1 MTQAEEVREVN
12 QVCITNAPDLHT
24 RAAQVADRKSPPQ
37 PPLPSSSPS
46 SDHRN
51 GGGGGGEESPWHHTS
66 TNLDGIFTSTNWSSN
81 GKWHPHVYANPPK
94 QPTPHSIMDILGWK
108 GSTAK
113 TVESPLVGNNH
124 NHMVPYLLQSL
135 NTTPPAPT
143 TTKEDNDDQPLNL
156 CISKSSVQSTAE
168 RVFEKHL
175 EEETTQE
182 SVRSIS
188 RERTHSTDAE
198 SEIYGSNESQ
208 HSLKDSSSTS
218 GAALKVGV
226 GKKNSRAEVLDLGD
240 GDGDDSQQDGASRRK
255 KKART
260 TFTGRQIFE
269 LEKQF
274 EVKKYLS
281 SSERTDMAKLLNVTE
296 TQVKIW
302 FQNRRTKWK
311 KQDGES
317 AAGPI
322 NSTKESKAPK
332 TPSPSPLTLSSPTP
346 SYPTAS
352 SSSSSSAYSPHPAPD
367 IPTSLQPAKLPTK
380 HFPKNSA
387 KVRRSKSG
395 DAIASDL
402 PQEPLIPKAPTKD
415 PKKFLAPLDASLPSP
430 FASILDRTGSPSND
444 VESRISASKI
454 SLDAICNATNFLM
467 KPSPPPSSSLPPPP
481 PPLPSDRYLPPNDG
495 TMDDITDM
503 E

>member
-12 QVCITNAPDLHT
+12 QVCITNTPDLHT
-24 RAAQVADRKSPPQ
+24 QAAQVADRKSPPQ
-37 PPLPSSSPS
+37 PPVPPSSAISSTSPS
-46 SDHRN
+46 NHRN
-51 GGGGGGEESPWHHTS
+51 GEDSSWHPS
-66 TNLDGIFTSTNWSSN
+66 TNLDGIFTSNWSSN

-108 GSTAK
+108 GSAGK
-113 TVESPLVGNNH
+113 VVEPPVNNN

-135 NTTPPAPT
+135 NA
-143 TTKEDNDDQPLNL
+143 TKEDNDDQPLNL
-156 CISKSSVQSTAE
+156 CISKPTTQPSVE

-182 SVRSIS
+182 SVRSVS

-208 HSLKDSSSTS
+208 HSMKDSSSTS
-218 GAALKVGV
+218 GHKVPSLGG
-226 GKKNSRAEVLDLGD
+226 GKKNSRTEALDLD
-240 GDGDDSQQDGASRRK
+240 GDGDDSQQDGNSRRK

-281 SSERTDMAKLLNVTE
+281 SSERTEMAKLLNVTE

-317 AAGPI
+317 AAGTA
-322 NSTKESKAPK
+322 NSSKESKSPK
-332 TPSPSPLTLSSPTP
+332 PPSSSPSTLPSPTP
-346 SYPTAS
+346 AFPTAP
-352 SSSSSSAYSPHPAPD
+352 SSSSSSAYSPHPVPD
-367 IPTSLQPAKLPTK
+367 VPGSLQPAKQPTK

-395 DAIASDL
+395 DAIVSDL
-402 PQEPLIPKAPTKD
+402 PQEPPMPKAPAKD
-415 PKKFLAPLDASLPSP
+415 PKKFLSPLEASLPNP
-430 FASILDRTGSPSND
+430 FASILDRTGSPSKD

-467 KPSPPPSSSLPPPP
+467 KPSPPPSNSLPPPP
-481 PPLPSDRYLPPNDG
+481 PPLPSDRHLAFGAIED
-495 TMDDITDM
+495 MTDM